1 MQRVS
6 LYFDG
11 KQLTLT
17 ISFLGSIQVMLF
29 DASRKLL
36 NSRFLKKDEVLRSG
50 ESIAFDA
57 HLVEIGE
64 HDGELKPF
72 TDLNVQG
79 DNRNVAKETG
89 TMHRQENFADLSKHV
104 GEGWLE

>member
-1 MQRVS
+1 
-6 LYFDG
+6 
-11 KQLTLT
+11 
-17 ISFLGSIQVMLF
+17 MLF

-36 NSRFLKKDEVLRSG
+36 NSRFLKKDEVIRSG
-50 ESIAFDA
+50 ESIAFDG

-64 HDGELKPF
+64 LQPF

-89 TMHRQENFADLSKHV
+89 GTTHRQENYVDLSKHV
-104 GEGWLE
+104 GKGWLV